1 MALSQTAAGE
11 VNGCLAAST
20 LAAQSRHNRSAEA
33 RRRALQTVRHLH
45 WLVMIAI
52 PTEKPKPPKVNL
64 REELIEQLMEAKGM
78 SREAAELAI
87 DSSY

>member
-1 MALSQTAAGE
+1 
-11 VNGCLAAST
+11 
-20 LAAQSRHNRSAEA
+20 
-33 RRRALQTVRHLH
+33 
-45 WLVMIAI
+45 MIAI
-52 PTEKPKPPKVNL
+52 PTEKPPKPKVNL